1 MTTGIPRWMGGVP
14 FRSRFPVM
22 PTMRTVRLVNP
33 QKRRKT
39 RTHSSTSRSRRPNRR
54 RRNTL
59 GGGELFV
66 MTNPKRKKHPNRSA
80 RAKNRNRSRNPFVAR
95 RSSRHRNFGAR
106 RARRNP
112 SIGGFSGSELFKL
125 GIGAAGGAIGTRYL
139 TQVVLGDKNTG
150 AMGYGANLAA
160 AIGLAWA
167 ASKFAGPDIAKGV
180 AAGGISAVIM
190 RLWSER
196 VTGTSPAA
204 LSGYLGDLEFSSDGL
219 GAYIDSSFPVP
230 TVSAQNGNYL
240 SVPAAYS
247 WGPAGAPTGAALAPG
262 GSAAPNVSVQPGN
275 PAGLSR
281 FASRF

>member
-1 MTTGIPRWMGGVP
+1 
-14 FRSRFPVM
+14 
-22 PTMRTVRLVNP
+22 
-33 QKRRKT
+33 
-39 RTHSSTSRSRRPNRR
+39 
-54 RRNTL
+54 
-59 GGGELFV
+59 
-66 MTNPKRKKHPNRSA
+66 MTNPHKRKRQNYRRRA
-80 RAKNRNRSRNPFVAR
+80 RAKNRHRSRNPFVAT
-95 RSSRHRNFGAR
+95 RSRRHRNFGAR
-106 RARRNP
+106 RRRRNP

-139 TQVVLGDKNTG
+139 TQVILGDKNTG

-167 ASKFAGPDIAKGV
+167 AAKFAGPDIAKGV
-180 AAGGISAVIM
+180 AAGGISSLIL
-190 RLWSER
+190 RLWSEK
-196 VTGTSPAA
+196 VSGTSPAV

-219 GAYIDSSFPVP
+219 GAYIDSAFPLP

-240 SVPAAYS
+240 SVPSAYS

-262 GSAAPNVSVQPGN
+262 ASAAPNVSVQPGN